1 MTKAQELNIF
11 IEKADDFINAKY
23 ILADIKM
30 VNLLKS
36 IASSETMVALFKNC
50 LTDFDYEKAKQKYL
64 VKSQYLSHDKG
75 EFVLPPNTKEILA
88 FIFSVLV
95 EIDAK
100 SIDLNTF
107 VNKYF
112 YVDGSFS
119 SAYEAFI
126 NSMIKPFKNSVKIL
140 MERVLEGS
148 VQDPLE
154 ALTEEEN
161 RRARLK
167 EEEIVR
173 AEKEKELMQK
183 AYGQCVKKI
192 KELLLTD
199 KQNIRKKKKDENKK
213 EELLLVVDMLAN
225 VIESEDKDAIEYA
238 FIAYKYVAKVHKLL
252 FLGRVR
258 KLKKLIKEIVN
269 AI

>member
-1 MTKAQELNIF
+1 M
-11 IEKADDFINAKY
+11 EK
-23 ILADIKM
+23 
-30 VNLLKS
+30 
-36 IASSETMVALFKNC
+36 
-50 LTDFDYEKAKQKYL
+50 
-64 VKSQYLSHDKG
+64 
-75 EFVLPPNTKEILA
+75 
-88 FIFSVLV
+88 
-95 EIDAK
+95 
-100 SIDLNTF
+100 
-107 VNKYF
+107 
-112 YVDGSFS
+112 
-119 SAYEAFI
+119 
-126 NSMIKPFKNSVKIL
+126 
-140 MERVLEGS
+140 VLEGS

-225 VIESEDKDAIEYA
+225 VVESEDKDAIQYA
-238 FIAYKYVAKVHKLL
+238 FIAYKYVAKAHKRL
-252 FLGRVR
+252 FFGKAR